1 MIYSLRI
8 VPLVVAIAATALA
21 LAATQAA
28 MADECADAVNDYN
41 VVLPRLN
48 DATQRFNTCVADS
61 KGMDDCS
68 VAFRRLR
75 AAHDE
80 FSSAVAVYVKQCR

>member
-1 MIYSLRI
+1 VIPSLRI
-8 VPLVVAIAATALA
+8 VLIVVA
-21 LAATQAA
+21 LAAAQAA
-28 MADECADAVNDYN
+28 QADECADAVNDYN
-41 VVLPRLN
+41 AVLPRLN
-48 DATQRFNTCVADS
+48 DATQRFNTCIADS

-68 VAFRRLR
+68 AAFRRLR